1 MSVPLLCLPVRS
13 YSHAQSASAVGTF
26 LPLVVFWI
34 GGVADVGT
42 ASSKEGGRGLRIA
55 KVTAAWL
62 LGLLG
67 FGATFSL
74 QALFS
79 S

>member
-1 MSVPLLCLPVRS
+1 MSVPRLCVPVRS
-13 YSHAQSASAVGTF
+13 HSHAQSASAFSTF

-34 GGVADVGT
+34 GVADVGA